1 MLTSRVDGLEPI
13 DDLVTLWNPAG
24 MDFRDV
30 VVTLGIADGVVAV
43 TGGQQVFDYFLR
55 RFTQF
60 DLVTVDGA
68 LIPDGVPCF
77 SGGWPDEMLAEA
89 GLRVVER
96 ELLDPGVRLDV
107 WRR

>member
-1 MLTSRVDGLEPI
+1 
-13 DDLVTLWNPAG
+13 
-24 MDFRDV
+24 
-30 VVTLGIADGVVAV
+30 
-43 TGGQQVFDYFLR
+43 
-55 RFTQF
+55 
-60 DLVTVDGA
+60 VTVDGA

-89 GLRVVER
+89 GLRATDR